1 MKNYLCLHSYF
12 MLINF
17 IKLGKTVNS
26 NVAKLLKSPQSSLF
40 TTASFAQTKFGSTKC
55 KSYVKNKHQKMLPT
69 EFSAYIKQ
77 KAQQKQSNGLEQ
89 AKSPTSPIIS
99 DQNNFLNLQQK
110 LSALGQMLPPIQPVL
125 NLNLNNNHN
134 HPYTADQNRFNQFNP
149 SFNQQLNLNDMLLLE
164 QQNNRSHYDKL
175 SLSLPLG
182 SPNNYDDNY
191 SPLILNNNSTF
202 TQNQHAHDTFYQPF
216 ESIVNST
223 IQDLVDD
230 DLSFGLSANLK
241 NNFNENIKANN
252 LISQLN
258 KMSIDFAA
266 AISSNVTNPTSS

>member
-1 MKNYLCLHSYF
+1 
-12 MLINF
+12 
-17 IKLGKTVNS
+17 
-26 NVAKLLKSPQSSLF
+26 
-40 TTASFAQTKFGSTKC
+40 
-55 KSYVKNKHQKMLPT
+55 MLPT

-77 KAQQKQSNGLEQ
+77 KAQQKQSNGIEQ
-89 AKSPTSPIIS
+89 AKSPTSPSIS

-110 LSALGQMLPPIQPVL
+110 LSALGQMLPPIQPAL
-125 NLNLNNNHN
+125 NLNLNSHN
-134 HPYTADQNRFNQFNP
+134 HPYTADQNRFNQFNS

-175 SLSLPLG
+175 SLSSPLG

-191 SPLILNNNSTF
+191 SPLLPNHNLTF
-202 TQNQHAHDTFYQPF
+202 TQNQHTHDTFYQPF

-266 AISSNVTNPTSS
+266 AINSNVTNPTSS